1 MQLVTKNKTINLV
14 IRTRKLVDVSNIL
27 GGNNFEEVYF
37 KAMNKLN
44 LESLS
49 KIIYLFAENED
60 KSNPFK
66 NSTEVCDFID
76 DYKLETGKSYEDI
89 YNEIAEV
96 INEEGFFNKKK
107 KKKQLKDK
115 MSNPFGQVNLE
126 DIVKTS
132 AEKAIT
138 SVAQEQF
145 KGFVAQGYQ
154 N

>member
-14 IRTRKLVDVSNIL
+14 IRTRKLVDIANVLKGDS
-27 GGNNFEEVYF
+27 FEEVYF

-49 KIIYLFAENED
+49 KIIYLLAENED
-60 KSNPFK
+60 KTNPFK
-66 NSTEVCDFID
+66 SSTEVYDFID
-76 DYKLETGKSYEDI
+76 DYKAETGKTYEDI
-89 YNEIAEV
+89 YNELAEV
-96 INEEGFFNKKK
+96 INEEGFFNKKMSK
-107 KKKQLKDK
+107 KEIANK
-115 MSNPFGQVNLE
+115 MNNPFGQVNLE
-126 DIVKTS
+126 DVVKTS

>member
-14 IRTRKLVDVSNIL
+14 IRTRKLVDIANVLKGDS
-27 GGNNFEEVYF
+27 FEEVYF

-49 KIIYLFAENED
+49 KIIYLLAENED
-60 KSNPFK
+60 KTNPFK
-66 NSTEVCDFID
+66 SSTEVYDFID
-76 DYKLETGKSYEDI
+76 DYKAETGKTYEDI
-89 YNEIAEV
+89 YNELAEV
-96 INEEGFFNKKK
+96 INEEGFFNKKMSK
-107 KKKQLKDK
+107 KEIANK

-126 DIVKTS
+126 DVVKTS

>member
-14 IRTRKLVDVSNIL
+14 IRTRKLVDIANVLKGDS
-27 GGNNFEEVYF
+27 FEEVYF

-49 KIIYLFAENED
+49 KIIYLLAENED
-60 KSNPFK
+60 KTNPFK
-66 NSTEVCDFID
+66 SSTEVYDFID
-76 DYKLETGKSYEDI
+76 DYKAETGKTYEDI
-89 YNEIAEV
+89 YNELAEV
-96 INEEGFFNKKK
+96 INEEGFFNKKMSK
-107 KKKQLKDK
+107 KEIANK

-126 DIVKTS
+126 DVVKTS

-145 KGFVAQGYQ
+145 KGFLAQGYQ

>member
-14 IRTRKLVDVSNIL
+14 IRTRKLVDIASAL
-27 GGNNFEEVYF
+27 KGDNFEEVYF

-49 KIIYLFAENED
+49 KIIYLLAENED
-60 KSNPFK
+60 KTNSFK
-66 NSTEVCDFID
+66 IQTEVYDFID
-76 DYKLETGKSYEDI
+76 DYKAETGKTYEDI
-89 YNEIAEV
+89 YNEITEV
-96 INEEGFFNKKK
+96 INKEGFFNKKMSK
-107 KKKQLKDK
+107 EEIANK
-115 MSNPFGQVNLE
+115 MNNPFGQVNLE
-126 DIVKTS
+126 DVVKTS